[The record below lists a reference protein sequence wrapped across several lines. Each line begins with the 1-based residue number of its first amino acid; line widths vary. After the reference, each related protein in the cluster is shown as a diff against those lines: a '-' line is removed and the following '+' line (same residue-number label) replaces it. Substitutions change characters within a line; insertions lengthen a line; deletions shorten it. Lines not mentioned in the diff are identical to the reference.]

1 MMKTKIT
8 LTLLILLSLIT
19 LSEDF
24 GFAQQSTQL
33 TVPEG
38 TIVHLAEEP
47 INDIEYS
54 PDGKLLAAA
63 SDSGIWLYDTVTHNE
78 VVNLVGHRGLVKS
91 ISFSPD
97 SKKLASADNYV
108 YLWDVATGKLLQR
121 IDPFYGGTTVSF
133 SPGGQTV
140 AIAGSNRGG
149 RLWDL
154 EDWRSSSVVN
164 RVLQSVSFSPNGR
177 MVAFGLVDGRV
188 FLYDVRSD
196 RIRHRLEGHTD
207 SVLSVA
213 FNPSG
218 LIVASAGYDQTVRL
232 WNVLTGE
239 LRHTL
244 EGHTYDVNSVSFR
257 PDGRILA
264 SAGDQTVR
272 LWSVITGEHLRTL
285 HGHTGFANSVS
296 FSPDGKTL
304 ASAGS
309 DGKILLWSVGWPAA
323 DLNRDDT
330 VNILDLVLVA
340 GAFGQTGEN
349 EADVNGDGI
358 VNILDLVAVAAA
370 FGEAGA
376 APFAIRQQTVGQ
388 LTSADVQQW
397 LTQAQQ
403 QQLTDPTSLQ
413 GIRFLQQLLEAL
425 TPKET
430 VLLANYPNP
439 FNPETWVPYQLAK
452 PADVSISIYAAD
464 GKLVRKLD
472 LGHQSVGMYQHRNRA
487 AHWDGKNDIGE
498 AVASGVYFYTLT
510 AGDFSG
516 TRKMLILK

>member
-1 MMKTKIT
+1 MS
-8 LTLLILLSLIT
+8 LLI
-19 LSEDF
+19 
-24 GFAQQSTQL
+24 
-33 TVPEG
+33 
-38 TIVHLAEEP
+38 
-47 INDIEYS
+47 
-54 PDGKLLAAA
+54 
-63 SDSGIWLYDTVTHNE
+63 
-78 VVNLVGHRGLVKS
+78 
-91 ISFSPD
+91 
-97 SKKLASADNYV
+97 
-108 YLWDVATGKLLQR
+108 
-121 IDPFYGGTTVSF
+121 
-133 SPGGQTV
+133 
-140 AIAGSNRGG
+140 
-149 RLWDL
+149 
-154 EDWRSSSVVN
+154 
-164 RVLQSVSFSPNGR
+164 R
-177 MVAFGLVDGRV
+177 MVAFGNADGRV

-196 RIRHRLEGHTD
+196 RIRHTLEGHTD
-207 SVLSVA
+207 TVLSVA

-218 LIVASAGYDQTVRL
+218 LIVASAGFDQTVRL

-244 EGHTYDVNSVSFR
+244 EGHTYDVNSISFR

-264 SAGDQTVR
+264 SVGDQTVR

-285 HGHTGFANSVS
+285 HGHTGFVNSVS
-296 FSPDGKTL
+296 FTPDGKTL

-309 DGKILLWSVGWPAA
+309 DGKILLWSAGWPAA

-370 FGEAGA
+370 FGEAGDG
-376 APFAIRQQTVGQ
+376 PFAIRQQTVGQ

-430 VLLANYPNP
+430 VLHANYPNP
-439 FNPETWVPYQLAK
+439 FNPETWIPYQLAK

-464 GKLVRKLD
+464 GALVRTLD
-472 LGHQSVGMYQHRNRA
+472 LGHQAVGVYQHRSRA

-498 AVASGVYFYTLT
+498 SVASGVYLYTLT
-510 AGDFSG
+510 AGDFSA